1 MDDVGPELIKN
12 NLTLIMKKTLKL
24 KFFIYKGLKKYNI
37 FKVQIRYKTFEEI
50 QFWGVNQLYFSVW
63 EKGNYYLNIIFTE
76 LNIY

>member
-50 QFWGVNQLYFSVW
+50 QF
-63 EKGNYYLNIIFTE
+63 
-76 LNIY
+76 